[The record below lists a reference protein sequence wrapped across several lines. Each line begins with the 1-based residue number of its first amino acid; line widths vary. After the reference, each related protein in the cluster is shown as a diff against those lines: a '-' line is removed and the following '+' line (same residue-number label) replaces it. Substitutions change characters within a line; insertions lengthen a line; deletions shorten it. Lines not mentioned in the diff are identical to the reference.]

1 MSFTVVL
8 DSDGLIKLAKAGIL
22 GVVVKAWTCL
32 IPQAV
37 WAETVEGGRE
47 AAYPD
52 ALAIRE
58 ALRPSMVQPPA
69 RHPRAARLLQQ
80 KRGLGRGEQDALH
93 LFFTARADA
102 IVSDDAAFLT
112 VLGQAGLRYI
122 PPARG
127 VSGCPV

>member
-69 RHPRAARLLQQ
+69 RHPRAARLLQR
-80 KRGLGRGEQDALH
+80 KNVGWGEGSKTLCTCSSPRGPMQSSATMRR
-93 LFFTARADA
+93 F
-102 IVSDDAAFLT
+102 
-112 VLGQAGLRYI
+112 
-122 PPARG
+122 
-127 VSGCPV
+127 